1 MLKIDLIFRFRVV
14 FPKQKETQSKKYILK
29 KEKNQQ
35 HFIYV
40 KNTFEK
46 FDKEKSRHAG
56 EQK

>member
-1 MLKIDLIFRFRVV
+1 MPCC
-14 FPKQKETQSKKYILK
+14 FPKTKRDSVKKKNLK

>member
-14 FPKQKETQSKKYILK
+14 FPKQKETQSKKNFK
-29 KEKNQQ
+29 KRKESKAY
-35 HFIYV
+35 FYV